1 MICLRHMY
9 DSIVRRKPPTEGRHW
24 EAAYASRVWVSCCQ
38 QKLCRIFNLMCDQDQ
53 SRARPVLHP
62 PSLLLLPITINHH
75 IKKVEVEL
83 SENH

>member
-1 MICLRHMY
+1 MY
-9 DSIVRRKPPTEGRHW
+9 DSIVRRKPATEGRRW

-38 QKLCRIFNLMCDQDQ
+38 QKLCRIFNLMWDQDQ

-62 PSLLLLPITINHH
+62 SLAPTTSHYTLQLTS
-75 IKKVEVEL
+75 KKVDVEL